1 MGRKNPGEVLFNA
14 VLLESLRAAKY
25 ILIDT
30 KRPRVTYGPPPT
42 KRELEELEALQL
54 ELAKPFNYTKRLIWQ
69 SIFIILVFAAPLLG
83 AYLYCFDIWMFFC
96 VLISGFLGFVLNWPA
111 IALPDNI
118 RTDWIFNNENKQ
130 EQKKQIRT
138 LLLLAICTNIILVIL
153 NSYPFLLQSSKIIDQ
168 PYEGGIVV
176 TIMTICIYFINGYLI
191 YENIRTFRNI
201 DELFEQN
208 IAKFSSSNSSCTHN
222 ACENIEQPLKP
233 IDNNTPNVS
242 DNIEQPTKQIDNND
256 KTIIDS
262 NTPNID
268 NSTIIYDCKKQID
281 LYIDKCNRG
290 QTPLTIL
297 KANIRILNAIT
308 DSYKKGFYKLTYQII
323 EQQLEEK
330 ISLAKRDFVKRE
342 SLLAIDILNMLKTS
356 SADVVIKYLQ
366 LKYPNQ

>member
-1 MGRKNPGEVLFNA
+1 M
-14 VLLESLRAAKY
+14 
-25 ILIDT
+25 
-30 KRPRVTYGPPPT
+30 
-42 KRELEELEALQL
+42 EALQL

-96 VLISGFLGFVLNWPA
+96 VLISGFLGLLFNWPT
-111 IALPDNI
+111 IVLHEDI
-118 RTDWIFNNENKQ
+118 KIYWIFNKEYEQ

-153 NSYPFLLQSSKIIDQ
+153 NSYPFLLQSSKIIAE
-168 PYEGGIVV
+168 PYEGGIAV
-176 TIMTICIYFINGYLI
+176 TIITIFLYFMNGYLI
-191 YENIRTFRNI
+191 YENIRTLIKI

-208 IAKFSSSNSSCTHN
+208 IAKFSNSKYAT
-222 ACENIEQPLKP
+222 NI
-233 IDNNTPNVS
+233 S

-268 NSTIIYDCKKQID
+268 NSPIIYDCKKQID

-308 DSYKKGFYKLTYQII
+308 DSHKKGFYKLTYQII